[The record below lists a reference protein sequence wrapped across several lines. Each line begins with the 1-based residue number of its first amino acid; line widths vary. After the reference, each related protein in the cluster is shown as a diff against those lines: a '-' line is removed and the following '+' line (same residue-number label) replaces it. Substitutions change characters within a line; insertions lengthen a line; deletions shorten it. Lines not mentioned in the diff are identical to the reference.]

1 MKVNKKIGVLF
12 LVFALYTLV
21 GMALDNDAFWS
32 VYNYVT
38 LVLSISSGL
47 VLLKQR

>member
-1 MKVNKKIGVLF
+1 MKVNKKNRSVIPGFRAVYPGGV
-12 LVFALYTLV
+12 
-21 GMALDNDAFWS
+21 ALDNDAFWS